1 MSDGRKRRLSGCP
14 IDYALDLFGDRWTLL
29 VIRDLLFVGKR
40 HFKELMESPERIASN
55 ILTARLKKLEERGL
69 IERRPDPDNRK
80 QVIYTLTDKGRDLIP
95 VLVEMVRWGGRH
107 DPNTL
112 CPRASLRVSPA
123 TTSTHRRHAR
133 VHERHCPQGEGES
146 APLTTARPQ
155 FGHCDARQHAAPE
168 YQPGG

>member
-14 IDYALDLFGDRWTLL
+14 IDFALDLFGDRWTML

-55 ILTARLKKLEERGL
+55 ILAARLKKLEERGL
-69 IERRPDPDNRK
+69 IERCADPENRK
-80 QVIYTLTDKGRDLIP
+80 QVIYTLTDKGRDLTP

-112 CPRASLRVSPA
+112 VPKGVVTCFTRDNERLLADLRAAMAS
-123 TTSTHRRHAR
+123 
-133 VHERHCPQGEGES
+133 
-146 APLTTARPQ
+146 TARKVKAK
-155 FGHCDARQHAAPE
+155 ARR
-168 YQPGG
+168 

>member
-29 VIRDLLFVGKR
+29 LVRDLLFAGKR

-69 IERRPDPDNRK
+69 IARSTDPDNRK
-80 QVIYTLTDKGRDLIP
+80 QVIYTLTEKGRDLAP
-95 VLVEMVRWGGRH
+95 VLVEMIRWGGRH

-112 CPRASLRVSPA
+112 VPKSFVARFTRDNDQLLADVRRAMA
-123 TTSTHRRHAR
+123 GAAHKIKANARR
-133 VHERHCPQGEGES
+133 
-146 APLTTARPQ
+146 
-155 FGHCDARQHAAPE
+155 
-168 YQPGG
+168 

>member
-1 MSDGRKRRLSGCP
+1 MSDGRTRRLSGCP

-55 ILTARLKKLEERGL
+55 ILTARLKKLEARGL

-95 VLVEMVRWGGRH
+95 VLVEVVRWGGRH

-112 CPRASLRVSPA
+112 VPKNVVARFTRDNESLLAELRTCMS
-123 TTSTHRRHAR
+123 
-133 VHERHCPQGEGES
+133 G
-146 APLTTARPQ
+146 TARKVKAK
-155 FGHCDARQHAAPE
+155 ARR
-168 YQPGG
+168 

>member
-1 MSDGRKRRLSGCP
+1 MSDGRTRRLSGCP

-55 ILTARLKKLEERGL
+55 ILTARLKKLEARGL

-95 VLVEMVRWGGRH
+95 VLVEVVRWGGRH

-112 CPRASLRVSPA
+112 VPKNVVARFARDNESLLAELRTCMS
-123 TTSTHRRHAR
+123 
-133 VHERHCPQGEGES
+133 G
-146 APLTTARPQ
+146 TARKVKAK
-155 FGHCDARQHAAPE
+155 ARR
-168 YQPGG
+168 

>member
-55 ILTARLKKLEERGL
+55 ILTARLKKLEARGL

-80 QVIYTLTDKGRDLIP
+80 QVIYTLTDKGRDLTP
-95 VLVEMVRWGGRH
+95 VLIEMVRWGGRH
-107 DPNTL
+107 DPNSL
-112 CPRASLRVSPA
+112 CPKGVVAQFSRDNERLLSDLRAAMSGVARKVQA
-123 TTSTHRRHAR
+123 KARR
-133 VHERHCPQGEGES
+133 
-146 APLTTARPQ
+146 
-155 FGHCDARQHAAPE
+155 
-168 YQPGG
+168 

>member
-1 MSDGRKRRLSGCP
+1 MSDGRTRRLSGCP

-55 ILTARLKKLEERGL
+55 ILTARLKKLEVRGL

-95 VLVEMVRWGGRH
+95 VLVEIVRWGGRH
-107 DPNTL
+107 DPDTL
-112 CPRASLRVSPA
+112 VPKNVVARFARDNESLLAELRTCMS
-123 TTSTHRRHAR
+123 
-133 VHERHCPQGEGES
+133 G
-146 APLTTARPQ
+146 TARKVKAK
-155 FGHCDARQHAAPE
+155 ARR
-168 YQPGG
+168 

>member
-14 IDYALDLFGDRWTLL
+14 IDYGLDVFGDRWTLL

-69 IERRPDPDNRK
+69 IERCADPDNRK

-95 VLVEMVRWGGRH
+95 VLVEIVRWGGRH

-112 CPRASLRVSPA
+112 VPKNVVARFARDNESILAELRACMV
-123 TTSTHRRHAR
+123 
-133 VHERHCPQGEGES
+133 G
-146 APLTTARPQ
+146 TARKVKAK
-155 FGHCDARQHAAPE
+155 ARR
-168 YQPGG
+168 

>member
-1 MSDGRKRRLSGCP
+1 MSDGRTRRLSGCP

-55 ILTARLKKLEERGL
+55 ILTARLKKLEARGL

-95 VLVEMVRWGGRH
+95 VRVEVVRWGGRH

-112 CPRASLRVSPA
+112 VPKNVVARFARDNESLLAELRTCMS
-123 TTSTHRRHAR
+123 
-133 VHERHCPQGEGES
+133 G
-146 APLTTARPQ
+146 TARKVKAK
-155 FGHCDARQHAAPE
+155 ARR
-168 YQPGG
+168 

>member
-29 VIRDLLFVGKR
+29 LVRDLLFGGKR

-69 IERRPDPDNRK
+69 IARSADPDNRK
-80 QVIYTLTDKGRDLIP
+80 QVIYTLTEKGRDLAP
-95 VLVEMVRWGGRH
+95 VLVEMIRWGGRH

-112 CPRASLRVSPA
+112 VPKSVVARFARDNDQLLADVRRAMAGAAHKVKA
-123 TTSTHRRHAR
+123 KARR
-133 VHERHCPQGEGES
+133 
-146 APLTTARPQ
+146 
-155 FGHCDARQHAAPE
+155 
-168 YQPGG
+168 

>member
-55 ILTARLKKLEERGL
+55 ILTARLKKLEARGL

-80 QVIYTLTDKGRDLIP
+80 QVIYTLTDRGRDLTP

-107 DPNTL
+107 DPDSLVPKGVVTRFTRDNERL
-112 CPRASLRVSPA
+112 LADLRA
-123 TTSTHRRHAR
+123 
-133 VHERHCPQGEGES
+133 CMGG
-146 APLTTARPQ
+146 TARKVKAK
-155 FGHCDARQHAAPE
+155 ARR
-168 YQPGG
+168 

>member
-14 IDYALDLFGDRWTLL
+14 IDFALDLFGDRWTLL

-69 IERRPDPDNRK
+69 IERCADPDNRK
-80 QVIYTLTDKGRDLIP
+80 QVIYTLTDKGRDLAP

-107 DPNTL
+107 DPDTL
-112 CPRASLRVSPA
+112 VPKSVVTCFTRDNDRLLADLRAAMQGTVRKVKA
-123 TTSTHRRHAR
+123 KARR
-133 VHERHCPQGEGES
+133 
-146 APLTTARPQ
+146 
-155 FGHCDARQHAAPE
+155 
-168 YQPGG
+168 